1 MVMKKNRT
9 MIKQGIV
16 LFLAVFLFFAQGII
30 FGGNSLIAQ
39 QKTKVVAPPKLKE
52 KDLPQQYQDWLN
64 LVSYI
69 ILPGEKDVF
78 LRLANERDRDI
89 FIETFWKHR
98 DPTPATPQNEYKD
111 EHIKRFNYAN
121 SFYRRGATR
130 PGWMTDMGRM
140 YIILGEPVS
149 IERFEG
155 VTGIFPAQVWYYY
168 GDQAKR
174 LPNYFAV
181 VFYQR
186 GGSGEFKLYNPAA
199 DGPASLLID
208 SKGVDLTDSQQLYQ
222 KIKDLAPTLA
232 GVSISMIPGQYP
244 YNNIPSP
251 QSNIILADIFNSP
264 KKDINPAYAT
274 HFLDYKTMVSTEYL
288 TNFVESSACTALV
301 EEPSLGIRFLHFSIS
316 PKKMSIDYFQP
327 KDQYYCSFKLNVSL
341 RSGEKIIYQYSKDF
355 PFYFPQANVENI
367 QGNGIAIQDSF
378 PVIEGRYGLTI
389 LLQNSVGKEFSIFE
403 KEVVVPEAA
412 TSPKIIGPLL
422 GYKLQ
427 DERAAV
433 HAPFKVLD
441 KQISVDP
448 TNTIAGGDDLAIFF
462 NISNMREDVWKLG
475 QVEVGIKGS
484 QEKAPVQKTLSLK
497 LSDYPYARVMGISS
511 TIPAREFSPDYY
523 QLTLTLNDGTGKVID
538 EASSPFIVSPSQ
550 AIPHPVT
557 LAKSFPLSNDFL
569 YYYSL
574 AYQYDKMDL
583 PGKAEADFSKAL
595 ELQPDYA
602 EGIVEYANFLLRGKK
617 YQQSLDMIER
627 IGRNEKLRFDYFL
640 VRGLAEAGMGQFA
653 AAIGNLLEGNK
664 IYNSDTRLL
673 NSLGFCYSKTGQ
685 KKEALEVLNASLRL
699 NPDQPDVKALKAEIE
714 KNKQ

>member
-1 MVMKKNRT
+1 MSRIRKR
-9 MIKQGIV
+9 QY
-16 LFLAVFLFFAQGII
+16 LFVGGLLLLGLANVFGVGFQI
-30 FGGNSLIAQ
+30 GG
-39 QKTKVVAPPKLKE
+39 QKTKVALPAKLNE
-52 KDLPQQYQDWLN
+52 KDLPQKYRDWLN
-64 LVSYI
+64 LASYI
-69 ILPGEKDVF
+69 ILPQEKDVF

-89 FIETFWKHR
+89 FIESFWKHR
-98 DPTPATPQNEYKD
+98 DPTPGTAQNEYKD
-111 EHIKRFNYAN
+111 EHIKRFNYAD
-121 SFYRRGATR
+121 SYYHRGATR

-155 VTGIFPAQVWYYY
+155 VSGVFPAQVWYYY

-174 LPNYFAV
+174 LPNYFAL

-186 GGSGEFKLYNPAA
+186 GGSGEFRLYNPAS

-208 SKGVDLTDSQQLYQ
+208 TKGVDLTDPEGLYE
-222 KIKDLAPTLA
+222 KIKELAPTLA
-232 GVSISMIPGQYP
+232 GVSISMLPGQIP
-244 YNNIPSP
+244 YSYIPSP
-251 QSNIILADIFNSP
+251 QCSIILSDIMNSP
-264 KKDINPAYAT
+264 KKDINPSYAS
-274 HFLDYKTMVSTEYL
+274 HFLDYKTLVSTEYL

-301 EEPSLGIRFLHFSIS
+301 EDPALGIRFLHFSIS

-327 KDQYYCSFKLNVSL
+327 KDQYYCDYKLNVSL

-355 PFYFPQANVENI
+355 PFYFPQESVGNI
-367 QGNGIAIQDSF
+367 QGNGVAVQDSF

-403 KEVVVPEAA
+403 REVIVPEAT

-422 GYKLQ
+422 GYKFQ

-441 KQISVDP
+441 KKILVDP
-448 TNTIAGGDDLAIFF
+448 TNTIAGGDDLSIFF
-462 NISNMREDVWKLG
+462 NISNMQEDVWKLG
-475 QVEVGIKGS
+475 QVGVRIKGS
-484 QEKAPVQKTLSLK
+484 REKDPVQKTFSLK
-497 LSDYPYARVMGISS
+497 LSDYPYARVMGITS

-523 QLTLTLNDGTGKVID
+523 ELTLTLNDGNGQVID

-550 AIPHPVT
+550 TIPHPVT
-557 LAKSFPLSNDFL
+557 LAKSFPLSNNFL

-574 AYQYDKMDL
+574 AYEYDKMDL
-583 PGKAEADFSKAL
+583 PGKAEANFSKAL

-617 YQQSLDMIER
+617 YQQSLDLIER
-627 IGRNEKLRFDYFL
+627 VGRNEKLHFDYFL
-640 VRGLAEAGMGQFA
+640 VKGQAEAGMGQFA
-653 AAIGNLLEGNK
+653 AAIVNLQEGNK

-699 NPDQPDVKALKAEIE
+699 NPDQPDIKGLIAEIE
-714 KNKQ
+714 KSK